1 MSTILSILAHCEH
14 WTCSGGALPYVLNTR
29 AAELRH
35 LLPPRVC
42 TFLFYRCRA
51 LKSHPFRHIFT
62 TWMEKG
68 RVPIIKSF
76 IERLP
81 DDDTLIIIYTEWASQ
96 VWPKSKNGSDFL
108 FRSRPCLTDSW
119 KVYWLW
125 EREEGEWMIIMIC
138 MMSRIISSFSME
150 MIIIS
155 NERGGKT
162 SINFHKKIKR
172 IFDLN

>member
-1 MSTILSILAHCEH
+1 MVNGHFLELGNPLKKLSTILLILAHCEH

-35 LLPPRVC
+35 LLPPPRVC

-81 DDDTLIIIYTEWASQ
+81 DDDTLIPILNVPAKCGPRVKMDQI
-96 VWPKSKNGSDFL
+96 L
-108 FRSRPCLTDSW
+108 FFDHSRPCLTDSW
-119 KVYWLW
+119 KVLTL
-125 EREEGEWMIIMIC
+125 RETRENEW
-138 MMSRIISSFSME
+138 
-150 MIIIS
+150 
-155 NERGGKT
+155 
-162 SINFHKKIKR
+162 
-172 IFDLN
+172 